1 MEGLNLESAGW
12 EGGWGEAAEESRA
25 ESVVGW
31 AESGMALSG
40 TGTLFWEEETGGGD
54 PGRGWKME
62 GRLSEGAKAVR
73 VGVMQKL
80 KQELDV

>member
-1 MEGLNLESAGW
+1 MSQQDEKEAG
-12 EGGWGEAAEESRA
+12 ARQPRSQA

-31 AESGMALSG
+31 AETGMALSG

-62 GRLSEGAKAVR
+62 GRLSEGATAA
-73 VGVMQKL
+73 
-80 KQELDV
+80 